1 MTDSEPSTPSSPVY
15 SFKDVTK
22 DENGKWET
30 EVIRYGEIQHS
41 TILEIFGHL
50 MFYDDLKFYARR
62 EDDTTYFTAKY
73 EWSENECYFSV
84 FTDTDHSDEY
94 DKLFFRQA
102 FNRHAMSMEPFI
114 TLGQIERGLELE
126 EEEARS
132 VAESSTESSIPASP
146 ATPQFKENH
155 CQLKTCLKPF
165 PQDEVDG
172 KFICEL
178 ATQSF
183 EGTTKSCFICLE
195 CVAIYGTTHIDS
207 NLLVE

>member
-22 DENGKWET
+22 DENGKLET

-73 EWSENECYFSV
+73 EWSENECYFSM
-84 FTDTDHSDEY
+84 FHSTNRTDHY
-94 DKLFFRQA
+94 DRLFFSQA
-102 FNRHAMSMEPFI
+102 FNRLSMSMEPFI
-114 TLGQIERGLELE
+114 TLYGIEQHLQAE
-126 EEEARS
+126 EDAERS
-132 VAESSTESSIPASP
+132 VAESSTESSVPASP

-155 CQLKTCLKPF
+155 CQVKTCLKPF
-165 PQDEVDG
+165 PQDEEDG

-178 ATQSF
+178 TSITLPKRL
-183 EGTTKSCFICLE
+183 GFICLE
-195 CVAIYGTTHIDS
+195 CAAIYGTTLIDS